1 MNGKTES
8 HRREKFMNQ
17 KLLEIVQVNVPNFFL
32 FDELPKMRELG
43 AKNMP
48 DCTKMGKLAKNAC
61 FWPIAPSF
69 LGFCQKE
76 KNLKH

>member
-8 HRREKFMNQ
+8 HRREKFMKQ

-48 DCTKMGKLAKNAC
+48 NCTKMGKLEKNAC
-61 FWPIAPSF
+61 FWLIALSF

-76 KNLKH
+76 KKL